1 MTEPTRAERIGDKV
15 YVEVREGDSGP
26 VIYSFVD
33 DVTEQADTV
42 IVDDGE
48 SSDD

>member
-1 MTEPTRAERIGDKV
+1 V
-15 YVEVREGDSGP
+15 YVEVREGDSGS

-42 IVDDGE
+42 IAGDG
-48 SSDD
+48 D